1 MRAIHI
7 APDGTVELL
16 EDETPNEYPALN
28 RRFGFDMIEVVSCL
42 GLADRFGLFEDEF
55 VRYPR
60 AVMLVSENGIAE
72 EREYNPSATVLYAPN
87 PRHRAHFGG
96 RLAIFGDAYL
106 ISHRATEEGPEWT
119 DLDAD
124 IDVASVKALIAELY

>member
-7 APDGTVELL
+7 APDGNVELL

-28 RRFGFDMIEVVSCL
+28 RKFGFEMIEVVSCQ
-42 GLADRFGLFEDEF
+42 GLADRFGMFQSEF
-55 VRYPR
+55 VNYPR
-60 AVMLVSENGIAE
+60 AVMLISENGIEE

-87 PRHRAHFGG
+87 PRLRAHFGG
-96 RLAIFGDAYL
+96 PLAIFGDAYL
-106 ISHRATEEGPEWT
+106 ISHVDTEEGPDWT